1 MRQPGAHLY
10 DIKGRPMKSDGT
22 RWLAVFFWF
31 TSVFAGEPVA
41 QTGHFEECPNQ
52 PVTAVTLCAAP
63 AQGQQAPSLPT
74 PKDVGDPTV
83 LGQGI
88 QRTMALLKTS
98 TSQQPNTVRILF
110 YGQSITEQNWWKT
123 VGDDLQRRYPHANL
137 IIENRALGGFASQ
150 RLVKTA
156 ETDLYPF
163 YPDLMIFHV
172 LGSHLEYENVIRR
185 TRERTT
191 AEILMQTDH
200 VTADANLTEETDP
213 SKLFPTSLTWNSFM
227 NYRFLPETA
236 RKYGCGLVDQRN
248 LWKKY
253 LRDNHLAAPRLLSDE
268 VHLNDHGDFLMAE
281 LVKAYMISRPDEQ
294 LDPLHCD
301 SVKTFQ
307 VDKDIG
313 WEGGKLLLP
322 FDGNRVDV
330 ILRQGGGTPAGILI
344 DGKRPSEFPE
354 LYGFTRA
361 LAKPG
366 GKWPVV
372 TNLKF
377 AKPPILEEWTMQVK
391 QDPADEQVFTFA
403 LTGSRTGPDG
413 EGRSDQRF
421 VSHSGR
427 VVLEPENW
435 DVAYALELA
444 GVKAMPAEF
453 TVSWQVTPF
462 FADTVEPVGTTAP
475 SVEMAVTVA
484 QGLTGFHHTLEIFG
498 GPDTRIAAVRV
509 YKPPLLIKRD

>member
-1 MRQPGAHLY
+1 MMGLAE
-10 DIKGRPMKSDGT
+10 G
-22 RWLAVFFWF
+22 WLAFLGL
-31 TSVFAGEPVA
+31 TSVFAADHVGLAGHPQEPLNRPVNSIILGFA
-41 QTGHFEECPNQ
+41 PVQDQQ
-52 PVTAVTLCAAP
+52 PPSFP
-63 AQGQQAPSLPT
+63 A

-88 QRTMALLKTS
+88 QRTMTLLATS
-98 TSQQPNTVRILF
+98 TPERRNTVRILF
-110 YGQSITEQNWWKT
+110 YGQSITEQNWWKA
-123 VGDDLQRRYPHANL
+123 VADDLRQRFPHANL
-137 IIENRALGGFASQ
+137 VIENRALGGFASQ

-172 LGSHLEYENVIRR
+172 LGSHLEYEKIIRR

-200 VTADANLTEETDP
+200 VTADANHTEETDP
-213 SKLFPTSLTWNSFM
+213 AKMFPSRPIWNSFM

-253 LRDNHLAAPRLLSDE
+253 LQDNQLPASRLLSDH
-268 VHLNDHGDFLMAE
+268 VHLNDHGDFLMGE
-281 LVKAYMISRPDEQ
+281 LVKAYLIQRPDEQ

-301 SVKTFQ
+301 SVKTFL
-307 VDKDIG
+307 VGKDIG
-313 WEGGKLLLP
+313 WEGGKLSLQ

-330 ILRQGGGTPAGILI
+330 ILSQGGGTPAGILI

-361 LAKPG
+361 LADAG

-372 TNLKF
+372 TDLKF
-377 AKPPILEEWTMQVK
+377 AKPPILEDWTMQVK
-391 QDPADEQVFTFA
+391 QDPTDEQVFTFT
-403 LTGSRTGPDG
+403 LTGSQTGPDG
-413 EGRSDQRF
+413 EGRSDKRF
-421 VSHSGR
+421 ASHSGR

-444 GVKAMPAEF
+444 GVKPVPAEF
-453 TVSWQVTPF
+453 TVRWQVVPH
-462 FADTVEPVGTTAP
+462 FADTVEPVGGTAP
-475 SVEMAVTVA
+475 SVEMVVTVA
-484 QGLTGFHHTLEIFG
+484 KGLAGVRHTLDISG
-498 GPDTRIAAVRV
+498 GPDTQIAAVRV
-509 YKPPLLIKRD
+509 YNPHLLLKSD